1 MRSSPMNKT
10 SARFALKRNKLGSKG
25 GQLATDRAALHER
38 FERLLGSIRETAFK
52 QSTSKKP
59 HAEHFQFQ

>member
-1 MRSSPMNKT
+1 MNKT
-10 SARFALKRNKLGSKG
+10 SARFALKRNELGSKG

-38 FERLLGSIRETAFK
+38 YERLLGSIRETAFK

-59 HAEHFQFQ
+59 HA